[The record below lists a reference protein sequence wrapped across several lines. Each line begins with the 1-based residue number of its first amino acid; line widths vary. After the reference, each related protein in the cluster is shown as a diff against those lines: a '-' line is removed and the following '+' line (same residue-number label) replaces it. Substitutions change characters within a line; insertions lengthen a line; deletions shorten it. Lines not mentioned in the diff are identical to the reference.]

1 MLSAQLSATY
11 KTGSKL
17 ISRSERFSVTT
28 YEHPSK
34 GEFEIELHPIRESA
48 LLGKRLRFERSSVLG
63 FSPDT
68 ILRVVTEKPLLS
80 HLEEHEYGYSRALK
94 ALDLSI
100 QRGSTLQKQTRLDLK
115 AMMQPA
121 RTAGGSPLTVDDL
134 NDIPKNLS
142 APWRIAR
149 RAFFG
154 TTDRTGQRLLARLA
168 YYDRLTVEF
177 ARSRHVSARME
188 RLKPRLA
195 PSLEYWHSLG
205 LEMSWEVIAVLDS
218 TLQHLCWLD
227 CELRSLDERR
237 SVSAALR
244 LTEPSKRP
252 IRHWF
257 DGLLQAL
264 GLCDLLELHQLLA
277 RRNAVRHDNVI
288 SHDLLK
294 KWASS
299 QRTMPYAAAKTL
311 LAACLGDKAGD
322 SVEAMDLWNAKLFVF
337 LTETIYCFT
346 KEPIEPLVAQ
356 SHIHERLKLL
366 ESEYLGTKGNV
377 TAPLF
382 VV

>member
-1 MLSAQLSATY
+1 MITSEHLS
-11 KTGSKL
+11 
-17 ISRSERFSVTT
+17 E
-28 YEHPSK
+28 
-34 GEFEIELHPIRESA
+34 GEFEIELHPIRESS

-68 ILRVVTEKPLLS
+68 ILRVVTEKPFFS
-80 HLEEHEYGYSRALK
+80 HFEELEYGYSRALK
-94 ALDLSI
+94 AMDLSI
-100 QRGSTLQKQTRLDLK
+100 QRGSKLQKRTSSDLK
-115 AMMQPA
+115 AMMQHV
-121 RTAGGSPLTVDDL
+121 RTTGGSPLAIDDL
-134 NDIPKNLS
+134 NDIPRNLS
-142 APWRIAR
+142 APWRIVR

-154 TTDRTGQRLLARLA
+154 ATERTGQRLLARLA
-168 YYDRLTVEF
+168 YYDRLTTEF
-177 ARSRHVSARME
+177 NRSRHVPARME

-227 CELRSLDERR
+227 CELRSHDQRR
-237 SVSAALR
+237 SVSAVLG

-264 GLCDLLELHQLLA
+264 GLSDLLELHQLLA
-277 RRNAVRHDNVI
+277 RRKAIRHDNVI

-299 QRTMPYAAAKTL
+299 QRTIPYAAAKTL
-311 LAACLGDKAGD
+311 LAACLGDKAAK

-337 LTETIYCFT
+337 LTETICCFT
-346 KEPIEPLVAQ
+346 KEPVEPLVAQ
-356 SHIHERLKLL
+356 LHIHEQLKLL
-366 ESEYLGTKGNV
+366 ESEFLATKGDI
-377 TAPLF
+377 TTPLF